1 MLDAKEIGCRLREL
15 RGNIS
20 RETVADAVGIS
31 VSAISMYENGERIP
45 RDVKCH
51 V

>member
-15 RGNIS
+15 RGNIP

-31 VSAISMYENGERIP
+31 VSAISCMKMEN
-45 RDVKCH
+45 VSLVTLLK
-51 V
+51 